1 MLNLHLYTQSL
12 VFKVCL
18 LWWKQFLRNSLASS
32 VLQFWAVFFN
42 PEGRIKLSTG
52 EAVYTS
58 RSRRYVT
65 AASTADS
72 RDPTITPLRAFP
84 GAAALRALS
93 PSVRAWGKGAAS
105 SVGEAG
111 DLGAGSQT
119 PLRFTG
125 QTGTP
130 RPRRLGG
137 GGGATSTGCPPPE
150 ATSPGRGARAG
161 PSQPRRRRTHL
172 FGAVLALHLRS
183 RRRTPALARL
193 PSGPRRRGCRTG
205 AEQGRRMSPPRT
217 SSSHQLTRPLSFPP
231 VALCCRARLLPLLSP
246 PPGRPRSHAAPPPRR
261 AARSQY
267 GPRGGGGPAAPL
279 TCSAIY

>member
-137 GGGATSTGCPPPE
+137 GGGRPPP
-150 ATSPGRGARAG
+150 AAR
-161 PSQPRRRRTHL
+161 PLRRRPPAEGREQAPASRAAVALTFLVQFSH
-172 FGAVLALHLRS
+172 FICDPAGAPRPWRGCRAVLAAGAAGQGQSRADGWALR
-183 RRRTPALARL
+183 A
-193 PSGPRRRGCRTG
+193 
-205 AEQGRRMSPPRT
+205 Q
-217 SSSHQLTRPLSFPP
+217 
-231 VALCCRARLLPLLSP
+231 
-246 PPGRPRSHAAPPPRR
+246 AA
-261 AARSQY
+261 A
-267 GPRGGGGPAAPL
+267 
-279 TCSAIY
+279 TN